1 MVRFMV
7 DTTELHDPT
16 LIQTSSLMSGRFD
29 IENMTPKERVFGTLR
44 GLIFRIANAED
55 LNSERERLVIAL
67 DRCISWESELIDK

>member
-1 MVRFMV
+1 MV
-7 DTTELHDPT
+7 DYPAQLHDQT
-16 LIQTSSLMSGRFD
+16 LIQSPSVIGSNID
-29 IENMTPKERVFGTLR
+29 IETLSPKERVFGTLR

>member
-1 MVRFMV
+1 M

-16 LIQTSSLMSGRFD
+16 LIQPPSLIFGRFD
-29 IENMTPKERVFGTLR
+29 IENMTPKERVFGILR